1 MPSPDLSP
9 IEHEWDEISG
19 MRLGTPKLMAEVTS
33 KSDPVMGGG
42 GGGEEGRS
50 SVIECPLMM
59 RWVIGS
65 IPPGGPIEQFLVP
78 ASIPQLVYAFLS
90 VERCILKNPF
100 D

>member
-1 MPSPDLSP
+1 M
-9 IEHEWDEISG
+9 G
-19 MRLGTPKLMAEVTS
+19 LGTPKLMAEVTS
-33 KSDPVMGGG
+33 KSDPVRG

-78 ASIPQLVYAFLS
+78 ASIPQLVLQRSWYMLFCL
-90 VERCILKNPF
+90 LKGAY
-100 D
+100 